1 MNPLGFLCYSIFN
14 ISLYASPTVRS
25 DYRARHDGH
34 APQVQPNDIAFAVHA
49 CAVSS
54 LTLVQ
59 SCVYKRDPSQHL
71 STYNRM
77 ILLLLCL
84 SLTVLTV
91 FATVHHLSWLTLI
104 VYLSSIKLYV
114 SAAKMVPQAWLNYR
128 RKSTVGWSIE
138 NILLDATG
146 GLLSFFGT
154 RLRPLTLT
162 YPKPL
167 VPFANKAII
176 LHLVENLVKAGVKHI
191 VLAVNYRPEVM
202 ISVLKQYEEKYNINI
217 TFSVENEP
225 LGTAGPL
232 ALAREVLGKD
242 DAPFFVLNSDVTC
255 SYPFEELRDFHLAHG
270 GEGTIMVTKVDE
282 PSKYGV
288 VLTVPGQ
295 STIDRF
301 VEKPKEYVGNRI
313 NAGIYIFNP
322 SILDRIEVKPT
333 SIESEI
339 FPAMARDRQLHSM
352 DLEGFWMDIG
362 QPKDYL
368 TGTCLYLSYL
378 TSKKSPELADPAK
391 HDAVVAGNVLIHPTA
406 TVDPTAVI
414 GPNVVVGPNCTVAA
428 GARLQRCVLLDGSKV
443 CAHAFVRSTIV
454 GWSSRVGKH
463 ARLDEICV
471 LGDDVNVK
479 DEICLLSASV
489 LPHKSVSSS
498 IYEPSIVM

>member
-1 MNPLGFLCYSIFN
+1 MPGDLKALI
-14 ISLYASPTVRS
+14 
-25 DYRARHDGH
+25 
-34 APQVQPNDIAFAVHA
+34 
-49 CAVSS
+49 
-54 LTLVQ
+54 LV
-59 SCVYKRDPSQHL
+59 
-71 STYNRM
+71 
-77 ILLLLCL
+77 
-84 SLTVLTV
+84 
-91 FATVHHLSWLTLI
+91 
-104 VYLSSIKLYV
+104 
-114 SAAKMVPQAWLNYR
+114 
-128 RKSTVGWSIE
+128 
-138 NILLDATG
+138 G
-146 GLLSFFGT
+146 GFGT

-202 ISVLKQYEEKYNINI
+202 IAVLKQYEEKYNITI
-217 TFSVENEP
+217 TFSVETEP

-255 SYPFEELRDFHLAHG
+255 SYPFGELRDFHVAHG

-288 VLTVPGQ
+288 VLTHPGT
-295 STIDRF
+295 SAIDRF
-301 VEKPKEYVGNRI
+301 VEKPQEYVGNRI

-322 SILDRIEVKPT
+322 SILNRIEVKPT

-339 FPAMARDRQLHSM
+339 FPAMAKDRQLHSM

-378 TSKKSPELADPAK
+378 TSQKSAELADPSNP
-391 HDAVVAGNVLIHPTA
+391 AVAYGNVVIHPTA

-414 GPNVVVGPNCTVAA
+414 GPNVVVGPNCTV
-428 GARLQRCVLLDGSKV
+428 GKGVRLQRCVLLDGSRVKD
-443 CAHAFVRSTIV
+443 HAFVQSSII
-454 GWSSRVGKH
+454 GWSSSVGKW
-463 ARLDEICV
+463 ARVEGITV

-479 DEICLLSASV
+479 DEIYINGASV
-489 LPHKSVSSS
+489 LPHKSVGSS
-498 IYEPSIVM
+498 ILEPAIVM